1 MTRKGLEAF
10 DLVIFDWAGTM
21 VDFGCR
27 APIAALVEAF
37 ARRGVALSEAAA
49 RADMGK
55 AKADHVRALL
65 ARPEVR
71 RAWAEAVGAPPV
83 EGDVAGLMTD
93 LGPLMRE
100 AAGAAA
106 ELVPGAADTVAALR
120 AAGLK
125 VASSTGYTRE
135 MMSPVLSRAAA
146 QGYAPD
152 HLVCADETCQGRPSP
167 LMIYKA
173 CAELGVWPLSRVV
186 KVDDAPAGIAEGR
199 AAGCFTVGVSVSGNG
214 VGLSRSALEAL
225 EADDREAR
233 IQASGRSL
241 TEAGADLVIPTVADL
256 LPALMAAGDRLAV
269 AREAARPSLVG

>member
-1 MTRKGLEAF
+1 VTDKGLKAF

-37 ARRGVALSEAAA
+37 ARHGVALDEATA

-65 ARPEVR
+65 ARPEIGA
-71 RAWAEAVGAPPV
+71 AWTAANGAAAGEA
-83 EGDVAGLMTD
+83 DVTALMDD
-93 LGPLMRE
+93 LGPLMRD
-100 AAGAAA
+100 AAAQAA
-106 ELVPGAADTVAALR
+106 ELIPGAAETVAALR
-120 AAGLK
+120 ADGLR

-135 MMSPVLSRAAA
+135 MMAPVLVRAAE

-152 HLVCADETCQGRPSP
+152 HLVCANETPQGRPSP

-186 KVDDAPAGIAEGR
+186 KVDDAEAGIEEGR
-199 AAGCFTVGVSVSGNG
+199 AAGCFTVGVSASGNG
-214 VGLSRSALEAL
+214 IGLSREALEAL
-225 EADDREAR
+225 DPAERASRLADVGTRMRA
-233 IQASGRSL
+233 
-241 TEAGADLVIPTVADL
+241 AGADLVIETVADL
-256 LPALMAAGDRLAV
+256 VPALAQIELNNLA
-269 AREAARPSLVG
+269 

>member
-1 MTRKGLEAF
+1 MTHKGLGRF

-21 VDFGCR
+21 VDLGCR
-27 APIAALVEAF
+27 APLAALIEAF
-37 ARRGVALSEAAA
+37 ARHGVTLDEAAV

-65 ARPEVR
+65 SQPEVGA
-71 RAWAEAVGAPPV
+71 AWEAVNGAPPD
-83 EGDVAGLMTD
+83 EADVAALMDD

-100 AAGAAA
+100 AAADAA
-106 ELVPGAADTVAALR
+106 ELIPGAAQTVAALR

-135 MMSPVLSRAAA
+135 MMAPVLVRAAE

-152 HLVCADETCQGRPSP
+152 HLVCANETPQGRPSP

-186 KVDDAPAGIAEGR
+186 KVDDAEAGIAEGR
-199 AAGCFTVGVSVSGNG
+199 AAGCFSVGVSASGNG
-214 VGLSRSALEAL
+214 VGLSRAAFAALHPS
-225 EADDREAR
+225 DRAAR
-233 IQASGRSL
+233 LAIAAAGLRV
-241 TEAGADLVIPTVADL
+241 AGADLVVETVADL
-256 LPALMAAGDRLAV
+256 IPALIDTQWPHWETQSGVADAG
-269 AREAARPSLVG
+269 